1 MTDKTVEQRLDE
13 LVVAH
18 AAALIEMRK
27 ELESLKQGTA
37 DQTQQALTLVGARLA
52 EFERQQKSAIAEIE
66 KIAIYARAVMHSAEA
81 MHESTRAE
89 NRVFYANFK
98 KIGDHH
104 ADMIKRLYATL
115 EQDEKK
121 AYELVV
127 EANQR
132 IAEHQATAERFNRT
146 TRGIALVALVLMV
159 SLLAWLDRS
168 WFISWATA
176 ARIFLT
182 E

>member
-13 LVVAH
+13 LAAAH
-18 AAALIEMRK
+18 AAALLEMRQ
-27 ELESLKQGTA
+27 ELESLKQVTA
-37 DQTQQALTLVGARLA
+37 EQTQQTLMFVGARLA

-66 KIAIYARAVMHSAEA
+66 MIAISARAVMHSAHD
-81 MHESTRAE
+81 MHETTRAE

-104 ADMIKRLYATL
+104 ADMIKRLHATL
-115 EQDEKK
+115 EQDERK
-121 AYELVV
+121 AHDLVV
-127 EANQR
+127 EANHR
-132 IAEHQATAERFNRT
+132 IAEHQATTDGFNRT
-146 TRGIALVALVLMV
+146 TRRIALVALMLITA
-159 SLLAWLDRS
+159 LLVWLDRS
-168 WFISWATA
+168 WLIGWATA